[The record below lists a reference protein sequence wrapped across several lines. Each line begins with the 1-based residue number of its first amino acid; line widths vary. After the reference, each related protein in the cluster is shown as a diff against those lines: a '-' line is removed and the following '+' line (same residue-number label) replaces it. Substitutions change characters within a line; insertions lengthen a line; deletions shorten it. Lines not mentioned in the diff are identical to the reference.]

1 MPRDPHTLLKQA
13 EKKLSGGDGFW
24 GFLSDKSGND
34 SDGAD
39 LLEKAANAFLAENS
53 FVEAGKAFEKLAAVY
68 RDKLELDSSAAG
80 AAGSAIEAYVKAGD
94 APAAARCFELLRSP
108 ALKKG
113 QSNRVDRYGRL
124 LAGLYEK
131 TLGDMKS
138 ASLCY
143 DAIAEEYE
151 SNHNPHNARKNRI
164 QAAAT
169 RAIYFA
175 QLVTAGTNPHE
186 SAKDLKYVERN
197 LMKLA
202 QDSYNTNEMLFR
214 LGVVYLITGDSN
226 DYDKA
231 AAPAAPAAASVA
243 AQATAA
249 GSAAGALAEEA
260 NAALDAQTRLD
271 YGFTRSREGAL
282 VRDLAAA
289 LKADNLPQFVKLVMQ
304 YPGTNEESKAWN
316 ETMLMLAGGYK
327 WKGNAVKA
335 EIERQKRQPF
345 EDSQNEGQQQSWGN
359 QPAPQQY
366 SQPQYQSREQPQYPP
381 EKQGANELEPDVPD
395 ANEWA

>member
-1 MPRDPHTLLKQA
+1 M
-13 EKKLSGGDGFW
+13 
-24 GFLSDKSGND
+24 
-34 SDGAD
+34 
-39 LLEKAANAFLAENS
+39 
-53 FVEAGKAFEKLAAVY
+53 
-68 RDKLELDSSAAG
+68 
-80 AAGSAIEAYVKAGD
+80 KAGD
-94 APAAARCFELLRSP
+94 APAAARCFELLKSP

-151 SNHNPHNARKNRI
+151 SNHNPQYVYSLLLWPPITMQFADNSRLSNARKNRI

-197 LMKLA
+197 FMKLA

-249 GSAAGALAEEA
+249 GSTAGALAEEA

-381 EKQGANELEPDVPD
+381 EKQGANDLEPDVPD

>member
-1 MPRDPHTLLKQA
+1 MQA
-13 EKKLSGGDGFW
+13 EKKLSGGDGFFS
-24 GFLSDKSGND
+24 FLSDKSGND

-39 LLEKAANAFLAENS
+39 LLEKAANAFMAENK
-53 FVEAGKAFEKLAAVY
+53 FLEAGKAFERLAPVY
-68 RDKLELDSSAAG
+68 RDRLELDSSAAG

-94 APAAARCFELLRSP
+94 AAAAARCFELLRSP

-138 ASLCY
+138 ASMCY
-143 DAIAEEYE
+143 DVIAEEYE
-151 SNHNPHNARKNRI
+151 ANLNPHNARKNKT

-175 QLVTAGTNPHE
+175 QLVTAGTDPHE
-186 SAKDLKYVERN
+186 SAKDLKYVERT
-197 LMKLA
+197 LIKLA
-202 QDSYNTNEMLFR
+202 QDSYNTNEVLLR
-214 LGVVYLITGDSN
+214 LGIVYLITGDSN

-231 AAPAAPAAASVA
+231 AAPAGPAAASVG
-243 AQATAA
+243 AQAAAA
-249 GSAAGALAEEA
+249 GSSAGALADEA
-260 NAALDAQTRLD
+260 NAAFDAQTRLD
-271 YGFTRSREGAL
+271 FGFAKSREGAL

-289 LKADNLPQFVKLVMQ
+289 LKADNLQQFVKLLMQ
-304 YPGTNEESKAWN
+304 YPGTNEESKAWY

-335 EIERQKRQPF
+335 EMERQKRQPF
-345 EDSQNEGQQQSWGN
+345 EDSQNGGQQQPWGD
-359 QPAPQQY
+359 QPEPQRY
-366 SQPQYQSREQPQYPP
+366 SQPQHQPQYSSPP
-381 EKQGANELEPDVPD
+381 QHAPGTQVKNETDPDVPD